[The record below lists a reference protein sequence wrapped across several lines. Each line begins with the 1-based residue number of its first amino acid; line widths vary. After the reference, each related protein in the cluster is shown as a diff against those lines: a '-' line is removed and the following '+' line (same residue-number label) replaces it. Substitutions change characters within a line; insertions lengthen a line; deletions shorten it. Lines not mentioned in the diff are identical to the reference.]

1 MQDRLALQAQRNPD
15 AIALRGVE
23 VQLTYEELRAQV
35 EAFST
40 TLSSA
45 APKVVGLLMDNG
57 PAWVVADL
65 ATLALA
71 RPVIPLPAF
80 FSQAQLEHALRAAG
94 VDTLVCDQAERVE
107 QWLSQAGIHILSETH
122 RRVANQVLTVFQLA
136 ITPIHRMPE
145 GTAKITFTSGTTA
158 QPKGVCLAQS
168 TMFAV
173 AESLA
178 LATAAQEQDRHL
190 CILPLSTLLENIA
203 GVYVPLWVGAQ
214 VTVLPLAEVGLSG
227 SSGFD
232 VQAFMRTLYAQ
243 QPTTLILT
251 PELLLALVSA
261 LESGM
266 PPIGSLRFV
275 AVGGASVSPQLLVRA
290 QVVGLPVYEGYG
302 LSECGS
308 VVTLNTARAQQRGT
322 VGKPLPHARVSLSE
336 QGEVIVHGPSML
348 GYLGDS
354 PNLAVSSQ
362 GVATGDLGTLD
373 ANGYLVITGRI
384 KNIFITSFGRNV
396 SPEWIER
403 ELTVQA
409 SIRQA
414 AVFGEAMPFNTA
426 VIVPSPTATEP
437 SIARAIEETNAR
449 LPDYARVGRWLIAD
463 QAFLPQNGLLTPN
476 GRLRRSAIW
485 QQYQTR
491 IQQPFTQ
498 QDSMYAI
505 L

>member
-1 MQDRLALQAQRNPD
+1 MQDRLTLQAQRSPD
-15 AIALRGVE
+15 TIALRGGNL
-23 VQLTYEELRAQV
+23 QLSYEELRVEV
-35 EAFST
+35 EAFCA

-45 APKVVGLLMDNG
+45 SPKVIGLLMDNG

-65 ATLALA
+65 AALALST
-71 RPVIPLPAF
+71 PIIPLPAF
-80 FSQAQLEHALRAAG
+80 FSHAQLEHAMRAAG
-94 VDTLVCDQAERVE
+94 VDTLVCDQADRVE
-107 QWLSQAGIHILSETH
+107 EWLSQCGIQIVAETH
-122 RRVANQVLTVFQLA
+122 RRAANQVLTVFQLA
-136 ITPIHRMPE
+136 MTPQHTMPA

-158 QPKGVCLAQS
+158 QPKGVCLAKS
-168 TMFAV
+168 TLLTV

-178 LATAAQEQDRHL
+178 NATEANEQDHHL

-203 GVYVPLWVGAQ
+203 GLYVPLWVGAK

-232 VQAFMRTLYAQ
+232 VQAFMRTLSSH

-261 LESGM
+261 LEAGM
-266 PPIGSLRFV
+266 PRISSLRFV

-290 QVVGLPVYEGYG
+290 QVIGLPVYEGYG

-308 VVTLNTARAQQRGT
+308 VVTLNTAQSHQRGT
-322 VGKPLPHARVSLSE
+322 VGKPLSHVRVTLSE
-336 QGEVIVHGPSML
+336 QGEVCVHGPSML
-348 GYLGDS
+348 GYLGDT
-354 PNLAVSSQ
+354 AVPATSD
-362 GVATGDLGTLD
+362 GIATGDLGAID
-373 ANGYLVITGRI
+373 ANGYVVITGRI
-384 KNIFITSFGRNV
+384 KHIFITSFGRNV

-403 ELTVQA
+403 ELTVQG

-414 AVFGEAMPFNTA
+414 AVFGEAMPINTA
-426 VIVPSPTATEP
+426 VIVPSSTATEA

-463 QAFLPQNGLLTPN
+463 QAFLPQNGLLTAN

-491 IQQPFTQ
+491 IQQHFTQ
-498 QDSMYAI
+498 QDSIYAI